1 MMINKPSRFLTASRA
16 HFLTSHMLLTN
27 VLVFCRVE
35 RFRPDGSQGLHCW
48 HEKKN
53 RLIATCAKFKWNFRL
68 VSEYKQI
75 GMWCSCKYILCR
87 GEIKMRL
94 LFLFW
99 FCVDEM
105 KLDVMTLLWIIQYY
119 NIVPFKF
126 LHVAE
131 SAAPSQVWHQ
141 HKGFRCPH
149 LLANMQSTNQNPDL
163 SCIRS
168 ET

>member
-53 RLIATCAKFKWNFRL
+53 RLIATPAKFKLNFRL

-75 GMWCSCKYILCR
+75 GMCCSCKYILCR
-87 GEIKMRL
+87 EEIKMRV
-94 LFLFW
+94 LFYFGPALMKW
-99 FCVDEM
+99 SWMLWHYCV
-105 KLDVMTLLWIIQYY
+105 QYY

-131 SAAPSQVWHQ
+131 SAAPSQVWRQ
-141 HKGFRCPH
+141 RKGFRCPH